1 MKKRSLKSL
10 DNLPGYQYLN
20 DGLPGNIHFAMI
32 RFAQS
37 EQTQR
42 NFYTSHDYKKRILI
56 YSNFAHD
63 PPATSRRALTLP
75 PPTERRR
82 HES

>member
-1 MKKRSLKSL
+1 MREIAYTTRQALGDEKEVLKSL

-20 DGLPGNIHFAMI
+20 DGLPGKIHFAMI

-42 NFYTSHDYKKRILI
+42 NFFTSHDYKKRILI
-56 YSNFAHD
+56 YSI
-63 PPATSRRALTLP
+63 SLMIRQRQ
-75 PPTERRR
+75 
-82 HES
+82 SGGC